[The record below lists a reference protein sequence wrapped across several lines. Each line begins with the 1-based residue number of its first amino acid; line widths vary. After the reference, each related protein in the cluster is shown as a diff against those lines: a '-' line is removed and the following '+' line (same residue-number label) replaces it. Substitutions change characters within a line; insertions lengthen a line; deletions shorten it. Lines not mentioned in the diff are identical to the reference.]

1 METVLS
7 VMGVWL
13 INTYAWLIVSVGVWL
28 TWLSLGSTPRAMDQR
43 CLLRDTGQ
51 PDLQSCLASGARPS
65 LTTGGGGG
73 VGDLHTITLTIFTTY
88 CTLTFRCFLC
98 VVIFSCDGEILVTS
112 VCKLQY
118 N

>member
-1 METVLS
+1 
-7 VMGVWL
+7 MGVWL
-13 INTYAWLIVSVGVWL
+13 ISTYAWFIASVGVWL

-73 VGDLHTITLTIFTTY
+73 VGDITLTIFTTY

>member
-1 METVLS
+1 
-7 VMGVWL
+7 MGVWL
-13 INTYAWLIVSVGVWL
+13 ISTYAWLIASVGVWL

-73 VGDLHTITLTIFTTY
+73 VGWGGGHHLNHLHHLLYTNL
-88 CTLTFRCFLC
+88 
-98 VVIFSCDGEILVTS
+98 
-112 VCKLQY
+112 
-118 N
+118 

>member
-1 METVLS
+1 
-7 VMGVWL
+7 MGVWL
-13 INTYAWLIVSVGVWL
+13 ISTYAWLIASVGVWL
-28 TWLSLGSTPRAMDQR
+28 TWLSLGFTPRAMDQR

-73 VGDLHTITLTIFTTY
+73 VGDITLTIFTTY